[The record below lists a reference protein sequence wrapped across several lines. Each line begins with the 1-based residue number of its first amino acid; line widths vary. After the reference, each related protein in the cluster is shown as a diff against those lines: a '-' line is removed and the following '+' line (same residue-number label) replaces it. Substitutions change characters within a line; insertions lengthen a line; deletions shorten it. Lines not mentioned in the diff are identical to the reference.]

1 MRIATSALLVGAASA
16 VNLQQDTQ
24 HVISDAADKVKEV
37 ASSWADKVKD
47 YEAVFGS
54 MTSEAKALWDEVEML
69 VPNAFDALPPL
80 TKPKK
85 HERKPDS
92 KWDFVTKG
100 ADVQALWT
108 ENTADAESHRVVGGD
123 LEAYN
128 LRTKAVDPSKLGVDT
143 VKQYSGY
150 LDDEANDKHLFYC
163 TYTATS
169 HSALPRPWL
178 VSLSRLHHH
187 DLAAWT
193 DSFTQGSL
201 SRVMTPRRTPSS
213 SGSTAARAA
222 RP

>member
-16 VNLQQDTQ
+16 VNLQQDAQ
-24 HVISDAADKVKEV
+24 HVIGDAADKVQEV

-47 YEAVFGS
+47 YEAVFGA

-123 LEAYN
+123 LEDYN

-163 TYTATS
+163 TYTFTS
-169 HSALPRPWL
+169 T
-178 VSLSRLHHH
+178 SLL
-187 DLAAWT
+187 
-193 DSFTQGSL
+193 SL
-201 SRVMTPRRTPSS
+201 L
-213 SGSTAARAA
+213 RA
-222 RP
+222 PGTTVLGMG

>member
-24 HVISDAADKVKEV
+24 HVIGDAADKVKEV
-37 ASSWADKVKD
+37 ASSWVDKVKD

-85 HERKPDS
+85 HQRKPDS

-128 LRTKAVDPSKLGVDT
+128 LRTKAVDPSKLGVDK

-163 TYTATS
+163 TYTTTS
-169 HSALPRPWL
+169 PSSLPDSEP
-178 VSLSRLHHH
+178 VAVAAPYHPSLRHGL
-187 DLAAWT
+187 
-193 DSFTQGSL
+193 
-201 SRVMTPRRTPSS
+201 TPSS
-213 SGSTAARAA
+213 RVL
-222 RP
+222 